1 MPFPWELARA
11 WCGGSVPAS
20 LSGGAGNPFQPTGAA
35 LHCWKSGIWVSVGL
49 CAHPG
54 GELRR
59 SCFTTGGLGRE
70 GSRTLVSLQPQIR
83 PVGKA
88 VRQSLGQQEGEDDAS
103 VDEGNKEL

>member
-1 MPFPWELARA
+1 MW
-11 WCGGSVPAS
+11 
-20 LSGGAGNPFQPTGAA
+20 
-35 LHCWKSGIWVSVGL
+35 
-49 CAHPG
+49 
-54 GELRR
+54 
-59 SCFTTGGLGRE
+59 E